1 MLNQVYLVCINSMLI
16 KQREVVKDGLSQRR
30 PVKQTSLISK
40 RVGKEQ
46 KYMEYKNESQMVQ

>member
-1 MLNQVYLVCINSMLI
+1 MLI